1 MGERNYHSLLLVE
14 GESVLKN
21 HSQDFHCF
29 CFNEVHLLIEFF
41 DAGLTDHRLRL
52 SRFNKAQAQDLNQDG
67 GVGVR
72 SCVQV
77 KRVTIQ
83 IQESCSYLRRA
94 ARY

>member
-29 CFNEVHLLIEFF
+29 CFNEVHLLIKFL
-41 DAGLTDHRLRL
+41 DAGLADHRLLLCRV
-52 SRFNKAQAQDLNQDG
+52 NKAQAKHLNEDG

-72 SCVQV
+72 SSEVQV
-77 KRVTIQ
+77 AEVVI
-83 IQESCSYLRRA
+83 
-94 ARY
+94 